1 MITFFYLKRVNK
13 IYLKSSRKFELITDN
28 HDHIK
33 KILLSIF
40 LIFYSTGLSVSYF
53 GGYTHWIYN
62 YTTMEDQFKF
72 YFNVIKTIPKLF

>member
-1 MITFFYLKRVNK
+1 
-13 IYLKSSRKFELITDN
+13 
-28 HDHIK
+28 
-33 KILLSIF
+33 

-72 YFNVIKTIPKLF
+72 YFNVVKTIPKFF